1 MVTTGIAIWK
11 YGAALRYNLLQGLP
25 AGTLL
30 YVDLLLVTV
39 QIALSMVVGGSA
51 LFQDIEDTLN
61 IPRGACR
68 GQGGLAVCKRG
79 GW

>member
-25 AGTLL
+25 AGTPL
-30 YVDLLLVTV
+30 YINVLLVTV

-51 LFQDIEDTLN
+51 LFQDIEDKLN
-61 IPRGACR
+61 IPRGAC
-68 GQGGLAVCKRG
+68 A
-79 GW
+79 